1 MNNSSTL
8 TLASTS
14 PKTGNSDV
22 GLVHSFAAFTAMAS
36 GGDKSAGDK
45 SMDSAE
51 ALASTLKL
59 AINRVIGS
67 GGTLAK
73 DTAAATREAAD
84 HAKRPVTRAVASTEP
99 YVCEKPKHFIAIAA
113 VLGAAT
119 GALFFTKRP
128 RRSFVRFA

>member
-1 MNNSSTL
+1 MNNSPTL

-14 PKTGNSDV
+14 PKTGNPDV
-22 GLVHSFAAFTAMAS
+22 GLVHSFAAFSAMAS

-51 ALASTLKL
+51 ALASTLKP

-67 GGTLAK
+67 GGTLAE
-73 DTAAATREAAD
+73 DTAAAAREAAD
-84 HAKRPVTRAVASTEP
+84 HAKRLVTRAVASTES
-99 YVCEKPKHFIAIAA
+99 YVSEKPKRSVAIAA

-119 GALFFTKRP
+119 VTLVLRKRP